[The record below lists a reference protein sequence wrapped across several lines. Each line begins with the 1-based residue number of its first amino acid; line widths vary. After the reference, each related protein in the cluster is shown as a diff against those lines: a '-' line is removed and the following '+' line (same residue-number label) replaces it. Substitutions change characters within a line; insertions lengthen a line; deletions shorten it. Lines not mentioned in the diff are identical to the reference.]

1 MKRAPIAAPG
11 LDEMAA
17 LMTRF
22 TKTDGIHPTSI
33 ARLSLARSSRTG
45 DRIPAL
51 YPPSLCVIA
60 QGCKA
65 VMLGDERYVY
75 DRSRFLVASV
85 DLPAVGQVIEATP
98 EKPYL
103 CFMLELDQK
112 EVASILL
119 DADAEGSVPARAEQ
133 ATARGLFLTQAS
145 PVFIESVL
153 RLLRLLATPEDIRA
167 LAPLAERE
175 ILYRLLKSDEG
186 WRLRQ
191 IAAGHGQ
198 ARRIAK
204 AIAWLRTH
212 FHEGLR
218 VEALAEEANMSV
230 SSFHAHFKSV
240 TAMSPLQ
247 YQKQLRLHEAR
258 RLMLTDTV
266 DAATAG
272 HRVGY
277 ESPSQFSREYRRAFG
292 VPPATDMRK
301 LLPAAPAAGAL
312 RVHRALRSNAL

>member
-1 MKRAPIAAPG
+1 MTS
-11 LDEMAA
+11 

-22 TKTDGIHPTSI
+22 TKGDGIHPTAI
-33 ARLSLARSSRTG
+33 ARLSLARFG
-45 DRIPAL
+45 QPGQPVPAV

-60 QGCKA
+60 QGSKV
-65 VMLGDERYVY
+65 VMLGDERYTY

-85 DLPAVGQVIEATP
+85 DLPMTGQIIEAAP
-98 EKPYL
+98 ERPYL
-103 CFMLELDQK
+103 CFMLEVEPK
-112 EVASILL
+112 EITSLVL
-119 DADAEGSVPARAEQ
+119 EGDEEERAPGPKEK
-133 ATARGLFLTQAS
+133 ATARGVFVSQAS
-145 PVFIESVL
+145 PMFIESVL

-175 ILYRLLKSDEG
+175 ILYRLLQSEEG

-198 ARRIAK
+198 ARRIAR

-212 FHEGLR
+212 FQEVLR
-218 VEALAEEANMSV
+218 VEALAQEANMSV

-247 YQKQLRLHEAR
+247 YQKQLRLQEAR
-258 RLMLTDTV
+258 RLLLTDTV

-277 ESPSQFSREYRRAFG
+277 ESPSHFSREYRRAFG
-292 VPPATDMRK
+292 VPPATDMRN
-301 LLPAAPAAGAL
+301 LARAQARNTPLSRDSNQAAL
-312 RVHRALRSNAL
+312 RNPST

>member
-1 MKRAPIAAPG
+1 MKREPIAAPG
-11 LDEMAA
+11 LDEMTA

-22 TKTDGIHPTSI
+22 TSADGIHPT
-33 ARLSLARSSRTG
+33 AVPRLFLSRFG
-45 DRIPAL
+45 QRGEPVPAV

-60 QGCKA
+60 QGSK
-65 VMLGDERYVY
+65 VLTLGDERYVY
-75 DRSRFLVASV
+75 DRSRFIVASV
-85 DLPAVGQVIEATP
+85 DLPLTGQVIEAEP
-98 EKPYL
+98 DKPYL
-103 CFMLELDQK
+103 CVMLELDPK
-112 EVASILL
+112 EVASIIL
-119 DADAEGSVPARAEQ
+119 DADAGGPMPARPERP
-133 ATARGLFLTQAS
+133 TARGLFLSQAG

-247 YQKQLRLHEAR
+247 YQKQMRLQEAR
-258 RLMLTDTV
+258 RLLLTDTV

-292 VPPATDMRK
+292 VPPATDMRN
-301 LLPAAPAAGAL
+301 LS
-312 RVHRALRSNAL
+312 RAQA

>member
-1 MKRAPIAAPG
+1 MKGTPIPASG
-11 LDEMAA
+11 LDEMTA

-22 TKTDGIHPTSI
+22 TSTDGIHPTAI
-33 ARLSLARSSRTG
+33 PRLWLSRWG
-45 DRIPAL
+45 QAGEPMPAV

-60 QGCKA
+60 QGSK
-65 VMLGDERYVY
+65 VLMLRDERYVY
-75 DRSRFLVASV
+75 DRSRFIVASV
-85 DLPAVGQVIEATP
+85 DLPLTGQVLEAVP
-98 EKPYL
+98 DKPYL
-103 CFMLELDQK
+103 CVMLELDPK
-112 EVASILL
+112 EVASMLL
-119 DADAEGSVPARAEQ
+119 DVDAESAPARTER
-133 ATARGLFLTQAS
+133 ATARGLFLSQAS

-198 ARRIAK
+198 ARRVAK

-247 YQKQLRLHEAR
+247 YQKQLRLQEAR
-258 RLMLTDTV
+258 RLLLTDTV

-292 VPPATDMRK
+292 VPPATDMR
-301 LLPAAPAAGAL
+301 AL
-312 RVHRALRSNAL
+312 ARAQA

>member
-1 MKRAPIAAPG
+1 MKREPIALSG
-11 LDEMAA
+11 LDEMTA

-22 TKTDGIHPTSI
+22 TSTDGIHPT
-33 ARLSLARSSRTG
+33 AVPRLSLARSSRTG
-45 DRIPAL
+45 DLIPAV

-60 QGCKA
+60 QGSKA

-85 DLPAVGQVIEATP
+85 DLPAIGQILEATP
-98 EKPYL
+98 NRPYL
-103 CFMLELDQK
+103 CVRLELEPK
-112 EVASILL
+112 EVASMLL
-119 DADAEGSVPARAEQ
+119 DADAAVGMPGQEER
-133 ATARGLFLTQAS
+133 ATARGLFVSQAS
-145 PVFIESVL
+145 PVFVESVL

-175 ILYRLLKSDEG
+175 ILYRLLKSEEG

-191 IAAGHGQ
+191 IAAGQGQ

-204 AIAWLRTH
+204 AIARLRTH

-247 YQKQLRLHEAR
+247 FQKQLRLQEAR
-258 RLMLTDTV
+258 RLLLTDTV

-292 VPPATDMRK
+292 VPPATDMRN
-301 LLPAAPAAGAL
+301 LSRIQA
-312 RVHRALRSNAL
+312 

>member
-1 MKRAPIAAPG
+1 MKREPIAAAG
-11 LDEMAA
+11 LDQMTA

-22 TKTDGIHPTSI
+22 TSTDGIHPT
-33 ARLSLARSSRTG
+33 AVPRLSLSRFG
-45 DRIPAL
+45 QCGEPMPAV

-60 QGCKA
+60 QGSK
-65 VMLGDERYVY
+65 VLMLNDERYIY
-75 DRSRFLVASV
+75 NRSRFIVASV
-85 DLPAVGQVIEATP
+85 DLPLTGQVLEAAP
-98 EKPYL
+98 DKPYL
-103 CFMLELDQK
+103 CVLLELDPK
-112 EVASILL
+112 EVAAVIL
-119 DADAEGSVPARAEQ
+119 DADAGGHVPARAERP
-133 ATARGLFLTQAS
+133 TARGLFLSEAS

-175 ILYRLLKSDEG
+175 ILYRLLKSEEG

-204 AIAWLRTH
+204 AVAWLRTH

-247 YQKQLRLHEAR
+247 YQKQMRLQEAR
-258 RLMLTDTV
+258 RLLLTDTV

-277 ESPSQFSREYRRAFG
+277 ESHSQFSREYRRAFG
-292 VPPATDMRK
+292 VPPATDMRM
-301 LLPAAPAAGAL
+301 LS
-312 RVHRALRSNAL
+312 RAQA

>member
-1 MKRAPIAAPG
+1 MKHASIDASG
-11 LDEMAA
+11 LDEMAS

-22 TKTDGIHPTSI
+22 TSGDGIHPTAI
-33 ARLSLARSSRTG
+33 DRLSLARWAQPGEPVPS
-45 DRIPAL
+45 L

-60 QGCKA
+60 QGSKV
-65 VMLGDERYVY
+65 VMLRDERYVY
-75 DRSRFLVASV
+75 DRSRFIVASV
-85 DLPAVGQVIEATP
+85 ALPMTGQVIEATP
-98 EKPYL
+98 DKPYL
-103 CFMLELDQK
+103 CFMLEVVPKDIASLVL
-112 EVASILL
+112 EV
-119 DADAEGSVPARAEQ
+119 DADADANAKRSAASRTERG
-133 ATARGLFLTQAS
+133 TARGVFLSQAS

-153 RLLRLLATPEDIRA
+153 RMLRLLATPEDIRA

-191 IAAGHGQ
+191 IAAGQGQ

-212 FHEGLR
+212 FHQGLR
-218 VEALAEEANMSV
+218 VEALADEANMSV

-247 YQKQLRLHEAR
+247 YQKQLRLQEAR
-258 RLMLTDTV
+258 RLLLTDSV

-292 VPPATDMRK
+292 VPPATDMRN
-301 LLPAAPAAGAL
+301 LT
-312 RVHRALRSNAL
+312 RVQTEPRLEV

>member
-1 MKRAPIAAPG
+1 MKREPIALPG
-11 LDEMAA
+11 LDELTA

-22 TKTDGIHPTSI
+22 TSTDGIHPTAI
-33 ARLSLARSSRTG
+33 PRLSLARSGRPG
-45 DRIPAL
+45 DLIPAV

-60 QGCKA
+60 QGSKA

-85 DLPAVGQVIEATP
+85 DLPATGQILEASP
-98 EKPYL
+98 NEPYL
-103 CFMLELDQK
+103 CVRLELEPK
-112 EVASILL
+112 EVASVLL
-119 DADAEGSVPARAEQ
+119 DADAVGMPAREEW
-133 ATARGLFLTQAS
+133 ATARGLFVSQAS
-145 PVFIESVL
+145 PVFVESVL
-153 RLLRLLATPEDIRA
+153 RLVRLLATPEDIRA

-175 ILYRLLKSDEG
+175 ILYRLLKSEEG

-191 IAAGHGQ
+191 IAAGQGQ

-247 YQKQLRLHEAR
+247 YQKQLRLQEAR
-258 RLMLTDTV
+258 RLLLTDTV

-292 VPPATDMRK
+292 VPPATDMRN
-301 LLPAAPAAGAL
+301 LSRIQA
-312 RVHRALRSNAL
+312 

>member
-1 MKRAPIAAPG
+1 MKQAPIVTPG
-11 LDEMAA
+11 LEEMAA

-22 TKTDGIHPTSI
+22 TSGDGIHPTAI
-33 ARLSLARSSRTG
+33 NRLSLARFGRLG
-45 DRIPAL
+45 EPVPAM

-60 QGCKA
+60 QGSKV
-65 VMLGDERYVY
+65 VMLNDERYVY

-85 DLPAVGQVIEATP
+85 DLPMTGQITEATAQ
-98 EKPYL
+98 KPYL
-103 CFMLELDQK
+103 CFMLEIDAK
-112 EVASILL
+112 EIASLLL
-119 DADAEGSVPARAEQ
+119 DADEDRRVPGRTEQ
-133 ATARGLFLTQAS
+133 ATARGVFLSQAS
-145 PVFIESVL
+145 PIFVESVL

-175 ILYRLLKSDEG
+175 ILYRLLKSEEG

-191 IAAGHGQ
+191 IAAGNGQ

-218 VEALAEEANMSV
+218 VDSLAEEANMSV

-247 YQKQLRLHEAR
+247 YQKQLRLQEAR
-258 RLMLTDTV
+258 RLLLTDTV

-292 VPPATDMRK
+292 VPPATDMRM
-301 LLPAAPAAGAL
+301 LS
-312 RVHRALRSNAL
+312 RAQA

>member
-1 MKRAPIAAPG
+1 MKHAPIATPG
-11 LDEMAA
+11 LEEMTT

-22 TKTDGIHPTSI
+22 TSGDGIHPTAI
-33 ARLSLARSSRTG
+33 ARLSLARFARPG
-45 DRIPAL
+45 EPVPAV

-60 QGCKA
+60 QGSKV
-65 VMLGDERYVY
+65 VMLNDERYAY

-85 DLPAVGQVIEATP
+85 DLPMTGQVTEAAP
-98 EKPYL
+98 DKPYL
-103 CFMLELDQK
+103 CFMLEVEPK
-112 EVASILL
+112 EIASLLL
-119 DADAEGSVPARAEQ
+119 DTDEERRTPGRTET
-133 ATARGLFLTQAS
+133 ATARGVFLSQAS

-191 IAAGHGQ
+191 IAAGQGQ

-247 YQKQLRLHEAR
+247 YQKQLRLQEAR
-258 RLMLTDTV
+258 RLLLTDTV

-292 VPPATDMRK
+292 VPPATDMRM
-301 LLPAAPAAGAL
+301 LS
-312 RVHRALRSNAL
+312 RAQA

>member
-1 MKRAPIAAPG
+1 MKREPIAAAS
-11 LDEMAA
+11 LDELTA

-22 TKTDGIHPTSI
+22 TSADGIHPTAI
-33 ARLSLARSSRTG
+33 PRLWLSRFG
-45 DRIPAL
+45 HAGEPVPAV

-60 QGCKA
+60 QGSK
-65 VMLGDERYVY
+65 VLMLEDERYIY
-75 DRSRFLVASV
+75 DRSRFIVASV
-85 DLPAVGQVIEATP
+85 DLPLTGQVLEATAN
-98 EKPYL
+98 KPYL
-103 CFMLELDQK
+103 CVMLELDFK
-112 EVASILL
+112 EVAAMLL
-119 DADAEGSVPARAEQ
+119 DVDAADKAPMGAER
-133 ATARGLFLTQAS
+133 ATARGLYLSQAS
-145 PVFIESVL
+145 PIFIESVL
-153 RLLRLLATPEDIRA
+153 RLVRLLATPEDIRA

-175 ILYRLLKSDEG
+175 ILYRLLKSEEG

-212 FHEGLR
+212 FHESLR
-218 VEALAEEANMSV
+218 VEALADEANMSV

-247 YQKQLRLHEAR
+247 FQKQLRLQEAR
-258 RLMLTDTV
+258 RLLLTDTV

-301 LLPAAPAAGAL
+301 LLAAAEPLG
-312 RVHRALRSNAL
+312 R

>member
-1 MKRAPIAAPG
+1 MKHLPIDAAG
-11 LDEMAA
+11 LEEMVA

-22 TKTDGIHPTSI
+22 TSGDGIHPTAI
-33 ARLSLARSSRTG
+33 PRLSLARTG
-45 DRIPAL
+45 QAGEAVPAV

-60 QGCKA
+60 QGSKA

-85 DLPAVGQVIEATP
+85 DLPAIGTVLEAVP

-103 CFMLELDQK
+103 CFRLELEPK
-112 EVASILL
+112 EIASLLL
-119 DADAEGSVPARAEQ
+119 DADAAGSVPAGTER
-133 ATARGLFLTQAS
+133 TARGLFVSQAS

-153 RLLRLLATPEDIRA
+153 RLLRLLGTPEDIRA

-175 ILYRLLKSDEG
+175 ILYRLLKSEEG

-204 AIAWLRTH
+204 AIEWLRTH
-212 FHEGLR
+212 FHEALR
-218 VEALAEEANMSV
+218 VEALADEANMSV

-247 YQKQLRLHEAR
+247 YQKQLRLQEAR
-258 RLMLTDTV
+258 RLLLTDTV

-292 VPPATDMRK
+292 VPPATDMRQ
-301 LLPAAPAAGAL
+301 L
-312 RVHRALRSNAL
+312 VRAQA

>member
-1 MKRAPIAAPG
+1 MKHAPIAASG
-11 LDEMAA
+11 LDEMTA

-22 TKTDGIHPTSI
+22 TNGDGIHPTAI
-33 ARLSLARSSRTG
+33 PRLLLSRFG
-45 DRIPAL
+45 RPGEPVPAI
-51 YPPSLCVIA
+51 YPPVLCVIA
-60 QGCKA
+60 QGSKA
-65 VMLGDERYVY
+65 VLLGDERYVY
-75 DRSRFLVASV
+75 NRSRFLVAAV
-85 DLPAVGQVIEATP
+85 DLPMTGQILEAVP
-98 EKPYL
+98 DKPYL
-103 CFMLELDQK
+103 CVMLELEPK
-112 EVASILL
+112 EIASLLL
-119 DADAEGSVPARAEQ
+119 DADAAGSVPARTER
-133 ATARGLFLTQAS
+133 TARGLFLSQAS

-175 ILYRLLKSDEG
+175 ILYRLLKSEEG

-212 FHEGLR
+212 FHEALR
-218 VEALAEEANMSV
+218 VEALADEANMSV

-247 YQKQLRLHEAR
+247 YQKQLRLQEAR
-258 RLMLTDTV
+258 RLLMTDTV

-272 HRVGY
+272 HRVRY

-292 VPPATDMRK
+292 VPPATDMRN
-301 LLPAAPAAGAL
+301 LSRAGAG
-312 RVHRALRSNAL
+312 AGIG

>member
-1 MKRAPIAAPG
+1 MKQAPIAASG
-11 LDEMAA
+11 LDEMAG

-22 TKTDGIHPTSI
+22 ASGDGIHPTAI
-33 ARLSLARSSRTG
+33 ARLSLARFG
-45 DRIPAL
+45 HPGEPVPAV
-51 YPPSLCVIA
+51 YPPCLCVIA
-60 QGCKA
+60 QGSK
-65 VMLGDERYVY
+65 VLMLGDERYVY
-75 DRSRFLVASV
+75 DRSRFIVASV
-85 DLPAVGQVIEATP
+85 DLPLTGQVIEAVP
-98 EKPYL
+98 DKPYL
-103 CFMLELDQK
+103 CVMLELEPKDIASLLL
-112 EVASILL
+112 EV
-119 DADAEGSVPARAEQ
+119 DADAAGPTSARTE
-133 ATARGLFLTQAS
+133 TTGRGLFLSQAS

-191 IAAGHGQ
+191 IAAGHGK

-218 VEALAEEANMSV
+218 VEALADEANMSV

-247 YQKQLRLHEAR
+247 YQKQLRLQEAR
-258 RLMLTDTV
+258 RLLLTDTV

-292 VPPATDMRK
+292 VPPATDTRN
-301 LLPAAPAAGAL
+301 LT
-312 RVHRALRSNAL
+312 RAHGV

>member
-1 MKRAPIAAPG
+1 MKQAPIAASG
-11 LDEMAA
+11 LDEMTA

-22 TKTDGIHPTSI
+22 TSTDGIHPT
-33 ARLSLARSSRTG
+33 AVPRLWLSRFG
-45 DRIPAL
+45 QAGEPMPAV

-60 QGCKA
+60 QGSK
-65 VMLGDERYVY
+65 VLMLGDERYVY
-75 DRSRFLVASV
+75 DRSRFIVASV
-85 DLPAVGQVIEATP
+85 DLPLTGQVLEAAP
-98 EKPYL
+98 DKPYL
-103 CFMLELDQK
+103 CVMLELDPK
-112 EVASILL
+112 EVASMLL
-119 DADAEGSVPARAEQ
+119 DVDAAESAPARAER
-133 ATARGLFLTQAS
+133 ATARGLFLSQAG

-247 YQKQLRLHEAR
+247 YQKQLRLQEAR
-258 RLMLTDTV
+258 RLLLTDTV

-292 VPPATDMRK
+292 VPPATDMRN
-301 LLPAAPAAGAL
+301 LS
-312 RVHRALRSNAL
+312 RAQA

>member
-1 MKRAPIAAPG
+1 MKQAPNAASG
-11 LDEMAA
+11 LDEMTA

-22 TKTDGIHPTSI
+22 TSGDGIHPTAI
-33 ARLSLARSSRTG
+33 ARLSLARFG
-45 DRIPAL
+45 EPGEPVPAV
-51 YPPSLCVIA
+51 YPPCLCVIA
-60 QGCKA
+60 QGSK
-65 VMLGDERYVY
+65 VLMLGDERYVY
-75 DRSRFLVASV
+75 DRSRFIVASV
-85 DLPAVGQVIEATP
+85 DLPLTGQVLEAVP
-98 EKPYL
+98 DKPYL
-103 CFMLELDQK
+103 CVMLELEPK
-112 EVASILL
+112 EIASLLL
-119 DADAEGSVPARAEQ
+119 DVDADTAGRVPARAER
-133 ATARGLFLTQAS
+133 ATARGLFLSQAS
-145 PVFIESVL
+145 PVFVESVL
-153 RLLRLLATPEDIRA
+153 RLLRLLATPEDIRT

-191 IAAGHGQ
+191 IAAGQGQ

-218 VEALAEEANMSV
+218 VEALAGEANMSV

-247 YQKQLRLHEAR
+247 YQKQLRLQEAR
-258 RLMLTDTV
+258 RLLLSDTV

-292 VPPATDMRK
+292 VPPATDMRN
-301 LLPAAPAAGAL
+301 LS
-312 RVHRALRSNAL
+312 RAQA

>member
-1 MKRAPIAAPG
+1 MKQAPIATPG
-11 LDEMAA
+11 LDEMTA

-22 TKTDGIHPTSI
+22 TSGDGIHPTAV
-33 ARLSLARSSRTG
+33 ARLSLARWGRPG
-45 DRIPAL
+45 ERMPAV
-51 YPPSLCVIA
+51 YPPCLCVIA
-60 QGCKA
+60 QGSK
-65 VMLGDERYVY
+65 VLMLGDERYVY
-75 DRSRFLVASV
+75 DRSRFIVASV
-85 DLPAVGQVIEATP
+85 ALPLTGQVIEATP
-98 EKPYL
+98 DKPYL
-103 CFMLELDQK
+103 CFMLELEPK
-112 EVASILL
+112 AVASLLL
-119 DADAEGSVPARAEQ
+119 DADADADATGSAPPRTEKG
-133 ATARGLFLTQAS
+133 TARGLFLNQAS

-153 RLLRLLATPEDIRA
+153 RMLRLLATPEDIRA

-191 IAAGHGQ
+191 LAAGQGQ

-218 VEALAEEANMSV
+218 VEELADEANMSV

-247 YQKQLRLHEAR
+247 YQKQLRLQEAR
-258 RLMLTDTV
+258 RLLLTDTV

-292 VPPATDMRK
+292 VPPATDMRN
-301 LLPAAPAAGAL
+301 LT
-312 RVHRALRSNAL
+312 RAQA

>member
-1 MKRAPIAAPG
+1 MKHAPIDTTG

-22 TKTDGIHPTSI
+22 TSRDGIHPTAI
-33 ARLSLARSSRTG
+33 PRLSLARTG
-45 DRIPAL
+45 RAGQSVPAL

-60 QGCKA
+60 QGSKA

-85 DLPAVGQVIEATP
+85 DLPAIGTVLEAVP

-103 CFMLELDQK
+103 CFMLELEPK
-112 EVASILL
+112 EIASLL
-119 DADAEGSVPARAEQ
+119 LETDAAGSVPARTER
-133 ATARGLFLTQAS
+133 TARGLFLSQAS
-145 PVFIESVL
+145 PVFTESVL
-153 RLLRLLATPEDIRA
+153 RLLRLLGTPEDIRA

-175 ILYRLLKSDEG
+175 ILYRLLKSEEG

-191 IAAGHGQ
+191 IAAGQGQ

-212 FHEGLR
+212 FHEALR
-218 VEALAEEANMSV
+218 VEALADEANMSV

-247 YQKQLRLHEAR
+247 YQKQLRLQEAR
-258 RLMLTDTV
+258 RLLLTDTV

-292 VPPATDMRK
+292 VPPATDMRN
-301 LLPAAPAAGAL
+301 LVRAPA
-312 RVHRALRSNAL
+312 

>member
-1 MKRAPIAAPG
+1 MKREPIALSG
-11 LDEMAA
+11 LDELAA

-22 TKTDGIHPTSI
+22 TSADGIHPTAI
-33 ARLSLARSSRTG
+33 PRLSLARSSRPG
-45 DRIPAL
+45 DLVPAL

-60 QGCKA
+60 QGSKA

-85 DLPAVGQVIEATP
+85 DLPAIGQVLEASP
-98 EKPYL
+98 DKPYL
-103 CFMLELDQK
+103 CVMLELEPK
-112 EVASILL
+112 EVASMLL
-119 DADAEGSVPARAEQ
+119 DADAVVGVPVRVER

-145 PVFIESVL
+145 PVFTESVL

-191 IAAGHGQ
+191 VAAGQGQ

-218 VEALAEEANMSV
+218 VEALAEEADMSV

-240 TAMSPLQ
+240 TALSPLQ
-247 YQKQLRLHEAR
+247 YQKQLRLQEAR
-258 RLMLTDTV
+258 RLLLTDTV

-272 HRVGY
+272 YRVGY

-292 VPPATDMRK
+292 APPARDMGNLARAQASVNFAK
-301 LLPAAPAAGAL
+301 DQAL
-312 RVHRALRSNAL
+312 RPR

>member
-1 MKRAPIAAPG
+1 
-11 LDEMAA
+11 
-17 LMTRF
+17 
-22 TKTDGIHPTSI
+22 
-33 ARLSLARSSRTG
+33 
-45 DRIPAL
+45 
-51 YPPSLCVIA
+51 
-60 QGCKA
+60 
-65 VMLGDERYVY
+65 
-75 DRSRFLVASV
+75 
-85 DLPAVGQVIEATP
+85 
-98 EKPYL
+98 
-103 CFMLELDQK
+103 MLELDPK
-112 EVASILL
+112 EIASLLL
-119 DADAEGSVPARAEQ
+119 DADAAGSVPARAER
-133 ATARGLFLTQAS
+133 ATARGLFLSQAS

-175 ILYRLLKSDEG
+175 ILYRLLKSEEG

-218 VEALAEEANMSV
+218 VEALADEANMSV

-247 YQKQLRLHEAR
+247 YQKQLRLQEAR
-258 RLMLTDTV
+258 RLLLTDTV

-292 VPPATDMRK
+292 VPPATDMRN
-301 LLPAAPAAGAL
+301 LS
-312 RVHRALRSNAL
+312 RARA

>member
-1 MKRAPIAAPG
+1 MKQAPIDAAG
-11 LDEMAA
+11 LDEMVV

-22 TKTDGIHPTSI
+22 TSGDGIHPTAI
-33 ARLSLARSSRTG
+33 PRLSLARTG
-45 DRIPAL
+45 RAGESVPAL

-60 QGCKA
+60 QGSKV

-85 DLPAVGQVIEATP
+85 DLPMTGQVVEAAP
-98 EKPYL
+98 KMPYL
-103 CFMLELDQK
+103 CFMLELEPK
-112 EVASILL
+112 EVASMLL
-119 DADAEGSVPARAEQ
+119 DADAALGVPARAER
-133 ATARGLFLTQAS
+133 ATARGLFVSQAS

-153 RLLRLLATPEDIRA
+153 RLLRLLGTPEDIRA

-175 ILYRLLKSDEG
+175 ILYRLLKSEEG

-247 YQKQLRLHEAR
+247 YQKQLRLQEAR
-258 RLMLTDTV
+258 RLLLTDTV

-292 VPPATDMRK
+292 VPPATDMRQ
-301 LLPAAPAAGAL
+301 LA
-312 RVHRALRSNAL
+312 RAQA

>member
-1 MKRAPIAAPG
+1 MKREQIVPFG
-11 LDEMAA
+11 LDEMTA

-22 TKTDGIHPTSI
+22 TSADGIHPTAI
-33 ARLSLARSSRTG
+33 PRLSLARWSRPG
-45 DRIPAL
+45 DPVPAL

-60 QGCKA
+60 QGSKA
-65 VMLGDERYVY
+65 VMLGEERYVY

-85 DLPAVGQVIEATP
+85 DLPAIGQVLEASRDR
-98 EKPYL
+98 PYL
-103 CFMLELDQK
+103 CVMLELEPK
-112 EVASILL
+112 EVASMLL
-119 DADAEGSVPARAEQ
+119 DADAAVGVPAPAER
-133 ATARGLFLTQAS
+133 ATARGLFLSQAN
-145 PVFIESVL
+145 PVFVESVL
-153 RLLRLLATPEDIRA
+153 RLLRLLGTPEDIRA

-175 ILYRLLKSDEG
+175 ILYRLLKSEEG

-218 VEALAEEANMSV
+218 VESLAEEANMSV
-230 SSFHAHFKSV
+230 SSFHSHFKSV

-247 YQKQLRLHEAR
+247 YQKQLRLQEAR
-258 RLMLTDTV
+258 RLLLTDTV

-292 VPPATDMRK
+292 VPPATDMRN
-301 LLPAAPAAGAL
+301 LS
-312 RVHRALRSNAL
+312 RAQVQA